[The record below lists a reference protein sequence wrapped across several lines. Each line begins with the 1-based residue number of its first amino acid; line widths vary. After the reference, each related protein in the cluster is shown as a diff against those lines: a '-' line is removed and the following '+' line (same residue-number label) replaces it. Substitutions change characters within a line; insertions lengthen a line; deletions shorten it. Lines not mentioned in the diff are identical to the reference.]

1 MAVIDGIPGL
11 EAWVC
16 VNGKRAKEYDPDNDV
31 EEVNPSMTTKYIESV
46 SGASFSLHFKVNRTY
61 QLSYKDYVL
70 AVDYKLD
77 GVEEWSSVSKRSG
90 ETIVDHR
97 ESFDAQGRE
106 IRERFQFGDIKTVE
120 TLEKKRVAEDRAIA
134 SKLGV
139 IQFEVYR
146 WIQTREKVV
155 EQSPQRRDV
164 IASSSSNS
172 ANQTSSTIEPKTSD
186 QTLEIAEKALKG
198 RAISNLVRY
207 ANVLDF

>member
-61 QLSYKDYVL
+61 KLSYKDYVL
-70 AVDYKLD
+70 GVEYKLD
-77 GVEEWSSVSKRSG
+77 GVREWSTVSKRS
-90 ETIVDHR
+90 EENSVDYR
-97 ESFDAQGRE
+97 ESFDARGRE

-139 IQFEVYR
+139 IQIEVYR
-146 WIQTREKVV
+146 WIQTRERVV
-155 EQSPQRRDV
+155 EKTPQQRDAIV
-164 IASSSSNS
+164 SSSSNS
-172 ANQTSSTIEPKTSD
+172 SSQTTSTIEQKTSD

-198 RAISNLVRY
+198 RALSNLVR
-207 ANVLDF
+207 

>member
-46 SGASFSLHFKVNRTY
+46 RGASFSLHFKVNRTY
-61 QLSYKDYVL
+61 KLSSKDYVL
-70 AVDYKLD
+70 GVYYKLD
-77 GVEEWSSVSKRSG
+77 GVKEWSTVSKRNEENS
-90 ETIVDHR
+90 VHYR
-97 ESFDAQGRE
+97 RSFDARGRE

-120 TLEKKRVAEDRAIA
+120 TLEKRRVAEDRAIA

-139 IQFEVYR
+139 IQIEVYR
-146 WIQTREKVV
+146 WIQTRERVV
-155 EQSPQRRDV
+155 EETPQQRDATV
-164 IASSSSNS
+164 SSSSNS
-172 ANQTSSTIEPKTSD
+172 ANQTSSTVETKTSD

-198 RAISNLVRY
+198 RAISNLVR
-207 ANVLDF
+207 